1 MKSLVNL
8 ALRIAICSAVTW
20 ALMTLMGTFGYA
32 AIGAVIAAPLW
43 GVMLAKP
50 ILEFFPVLE
59 RMAHRSAFQEWEG
72 KYYKYGLIHLRVYF
86 DGDDAWFNAQDVL
99 AVLDKTAASWSDTR
113 FTPQEYGSIPGRGE
127 MGFSPAG
134 VIKLTH
140 LSGHAEAPK
149 FRLWFER
156 AVIYTLE
163 RKSAAKAGP

>member
-1 MKSLVNL
+1 MKSFGNLV
-8 ALRIAICSAVTW
+8 LRIAICIAVVWIATKLTGLIGLALSAP
-20 ALMTLMGTFGYA
+20 
-32 AIGAVIAAPLW
+32 IW

-50 ILEFFPVLE
+50 ILEFFPALE
-59 RMAHRSAFQEWEG
+59 RIIHRSAFEEWEG
-72 KYYKYGLIHLRVYF
+72 KYYKYGRIHLRAYF

-99 AVLDKTAASWSDTR
+99 SVLDKTPATWRDAR
-113 FTPQEYGSIPGRGE
+113 FTPDEYRVMPGRTE
-127 MGFSPAG
+127 WGFSPAG

-163 RKSAAKAGP
+163 RKRLANSAR